1 MKRIYLWMIMGVA
14 MLLASCAPEQVKMSV
29 VATSDM
35 ESALFAYD
43 YKYLSE
49 SRGGAAMIASYLKE
63 LKGELGEQNVIYV
76 DNGDLLTG
84 WPLNYYMKCV
94 DKSESTIAAEAL
106 NLLGCEVYGIGE
118 GDLASGM
125 ELLQRHVKSAKGAA
139 VCANLLDA
147 KSGKPLYKPYAVVER
162 DGLKIAFLGLIT
174 DAVDKYINAS
184 TLESM
189 GVKIADAEATAREWI
204 EVIKKNEN
212 PDAVIGLFHTGASS
226 VSKRNN
232 IRENIGQ
239 TIVRNIAGFDAVV
252 CGHDGLRRTRTVES
266 IDGKKVTIA
275 SPGRRGMYVVEI
287 SITGERGK
295 NGLEKKNVDV
305 AVKSMI
311 TRESDKEYTA
321 ALRPRTSEM
330 GKVLATPIAAIKGEG
345 QAVDAL
351 FGSSAYVDLMHRM
364 QLEYSGA
371 ELSISH
377 PYAIETA
384 FASGNVSMNDIRR
397 FYPMGGKLYTVKLK
411 GSEIRDMLLHSV
423 SSYYKNV
430 NKKEGSLL
438 KYDREGKRLSE
449 NCKDLESVAGL
460 RYNVHLNK
468 KKDEGKLQIL
478 GLANGKPFDLNKEY
492 TVAVPEDMVMNVN
505 LSLSLGAKVKS
516 PDMQQRIVTI
526 SDKDITELLYDY
538 FKKNKVVEMKPLG
551 NWSLQ
556 PAAWMK
562 TIKENEMNK
571 LASIYFPQSLI
582 EEDMVEPAKK

>member
-14 MLLASCAPEQVKMSV
+14 MLFASCAPEQVKMSV

-43 YKYLSE
+43 YKYLGE
-49 SRGGAAMIASYLKE
+49 SRGGGATIASYLKE
-63 LKGELGEQNVIYV
+63 LKGERGEQNVIYV
-76 DNGDLLTG
+76 DNGDILSG
-84 WPLNYYMKCV
+84 WPVNYYMKRI

-106 NLLGCEVYGIGE
+106 NLLGCEAYTLGE

-125 ELLQRHVKSAKGAA
+125 ELVQRHVKSAKGAA

-162 DGLKIAFLGLIT
+162 NGLKIAFLGLIT

-184 TLESM
+184 SMESM
-189 GVKIADAEATAREWI
+189 GIKIADAEAAAREWM

-212 PDAVIGLFHTGASS
+212 PDVVIGLFHTGASS

-232 IRENIGQ
+232 VRENIGQ

-266 IDGKKVTIA
+266 IDGKKVALA

-287 SITGERGK
+287 NITGERGK

-305 AVKSMI
+305 AVKSML
-311 TRESDKEYTA
+311 TREADKEYAA

-330 GKVLATPIAAIKGEG
+330 GKALAAPIAAIKGEG

-351 FGSSAYVDLMHRM
+351 FGSSAYVDLMHKM
-364 QLEYSGA
+364 QLKYSGA

-377 PYAIETA
+377 PYTIETA
-384 FASGNVSMNDIRR
+384 FAAGNVSMNDIRR

-478 GLANGKPFDLNKEY
+478 GLANGKQFDLNKEY

-516 PDMQQRIVTI
+516 HEMQERIVAI

-538 FKKNKVVEMKPLG
+538 FKENKVVEMKPLG

-571 LASIYFPQSLI
+571 LANIYFPQSLI
-582 EEDMVEPAKK
+582 EEDMVEPVKN